1 MSGNAGSVAFKL
13 RDLSAGIPALS
24 EYRASAGYSMPARV
38 DTRLRITEST
48 ARTAPLVTLRAT
60 LAITSLEAC
69 VIFRGAAFD
78 GQGNIEEAVQHVPLV
93 PPGEQVV
100 RPASPL
106 RRVGPGCGITLG
118 LRDEDGR
125 ALSEEREIARCV
137 DGVHEISIPFA
148 VETSAVAWVAAR
160 DWSEQRGPRI
170 RLSGEL
176 IFTRGVTM
184 RLGFRPLDR
193 ESEGSSEGVTEVRL
207 VRPGLSL
214 NFPGKTVEA
223 GHPDNTWVAVQFV
236 DPDGRPIGDRH
247 IVGRCTRA

>member
-1 MSGNAGSVAFKL
+1 MS
-13 RDLSAGIPALS
+13 LSAGSLAFRLRGWPATTPSLS
-24 EYRASAGYSMPARV
+24 EHRASTTHSMPARV
-38 DTRLRITEST
+38 DTRLRITESS
-48 ARTAPLVTLRAT
+48 APAGPLVTLEAT
-60 LAITSLEAC
+60 LALTSLEAC
-69 VIFRGAAFD
+69 VTFRGAAFEE
-78 GQGNIEEAVQHVPLV
+78 QGNFEKVVQHVPLV
-93 PPGEQVV
+93 PPGEQVA

-106 RRVGPGCGITLG
+106 RRAGPAAGITLG
-118 LRDEDGR
+118 LGDDEGH
-125 ALSEEREIARCV
+125 ALSEEREIAHCV
-137 DGVHEISIPFA
+137 DGMHEFSIPFA

-176 IFTRGVTM
+176 VFTRGVAM

-193 ESEGSSEGVTEVRL
+193 ESEGSSEGETEVQL

-214 NFPGKTVEA
+214 YFPGRTVEA

-236 DPDGRPIGDRH
+236 DPGGHPVGERH